1 MENTIR
7 QYILLA
13 LILGFVIALI
23 KNLELLAVVFFCLY
37 FIIDLGIELIQMKL
51 EERRERDER
60 SIKSNR
66 NARV

>member
-23 KNLELLAVVFFCLY
+23 KNIELLAVVFFCLY
-37 FIIDLGIELIQMKL
+37 FIIDLGIELIQMKI
-51 EERRERDER
+51 EERREIHER
-60 SIKSNR
+60 NR
-66 NARV
+66 

>member
-23 KNLELLAVVFFCLY
+23 KNIELLAVVFFCLY
-37 FIIDLGIELIQMKL
+37 FIIDLGIELIQMKI
-51 EERRERDER
+51 EERRERNEH
-60 SIKSNR
+60 NR
-66 NARV
+66 

>member
-23 KNLELLAVVFFCLY
+23 KNLELLAVVFFCGY
-37 FIIDLGIELIQMKL
+37 FIIDLVFELIQMKL
-51 EERRERDER
+51 EERRERDEKQYR
-60 SIKSNR
+60 
-66 NARV
+66 

>member
-23 KNLELLAVVFFCLY
+23 KN
-37 FIIDLGIELIQMKL
+37 IIDLGIELIQMKI
-51 EERRERDER
+51 EERRERYEH
-60 SIKSNR
+60 NR
-66 NARV
+66 

>member
-37 FIIDLGIELIQMKL
+37 FIIDLGIELIQMKI
-51 EERRERDER
+51 EERREIHER
-60 SIKSNR
+60 NR
-66 NARV
+66 

>member
-23 KNLELLAVVFFCLY
+23 KNIELLAVVFFCLY
-37 FIIDLGIELIQMKL
+37 FIIDLGIELIQMKI
-51 EERRERDER
+51 EERRERDEF
-60 SIKSNR
+60 NR
-66 NARV
+66 QIN

>member
-51 EERRERDER
+51 EERRERHE
-60 SIKSNR
+60 KLNR
-66 NARV
+66 

>member
-37 FIIDLGIELIQMKL
+37 FIIDLGIELIQMKI
-51 EERRERDER
+51 EERRERDEFNKQ
-60 SIKSNR
+60 IN
-66 NARV
+66 

>member
-60 SIKSNR
+60 NR
-66 NARV
+66 QIN

>member
-23 KNLELLAVVFFCLY
+23 KNIELLAVVFFCLY

-51 EERRERDER
+51 EERRERDEF
-60 SIKSNR
+60 NR
-66 NARV
+66 

>member
-37 FIIDLGIELIQMKL
+37 FIIDLGIELIQMKI
-51 EERRERDER
+51 EERRERYEH
-60 SIKSNR
+60 NR
-66 NARV
+66 

>member
-23 KNLELLAVVFFCLY
+23 KNLELLAVVFFCLD
-37 FIIDLGIELIQMKL
+37 FIIDLGIELVQMKL

>member
-37 FIIDLGIELIQMKL
+37 FIIDLGIELIQMKI
-51 EERRERDER
+51 EERRERDEF
-60 SIKSNR
+60 NR
-66 NARV
+66 

>member
-23 KNLELLAVVFFCLY
+23 KNIELLAVVFFCLY
-37 FIIDLGIELIQMKL
+37 FIIDLGIELIQMKI
-51 EERRERDER
+51 EERRERDEF
-60 SIKSNR
+60 NR
-66 NARV
+66 

>member
-23 KNLELLAVVFFCLY
+23 KNIELLAVVFFCLY

-51 EERRERDER
+51 EERRERHER
-60 SIKSNR
+60 NR
-66 NARV
+66 

>member
-37 FIIDLGIELIQMKL
+37 FIIDLGIELIQMKI

-60 SIKSNR
+60 NRQINR
-66 NARV
+66 NARI

>member
-37 FIIDLGIELIQMKL
+37 FIIDLGIELIQMKI

-60 SIKSNR
+60 NR
-66 NARV
+66 QIN

>member
-23 KNLELLAVVFFCLY
+23 KNIELLAVVFFCLY
-37 FIIDLGIELIQMKL
+37 FIIDLGIELIQMKI

-60 SIKSNR
+60 NR
-66 NARV
+66 QIN

>member
-23 KNLELLAVVFFCLY
+23 KNIEFLAVVFFCLY
-37 FIIDLGIELIQMKL
+37 FIADLTIEFIQLKR
-51 EERRERDER
+51 EERRIEDECYR
-60 SIKSNR
+60 
-66 NARV
+66 

>member
-23 KNLELLAVVFFCLY
+23 KNIELLAVVFFCLY
-37 FIIDLGIELIQMKL
+37 FIIDLGIELIQMKI
-51 EERRERDER
+51 EERRERYER
-60 SIKSNR
+60 NR
-66 NARV
+66 QIN

>member
-23 KNLELLAVVFFCLY
+23 KNLELFAVVFFCLY
-37 FIIDLGIELIQMKL
+37 FIIDLGIELIQMKI

-60 SIKSNR
+60 NR
-66 NARV
+66 QIN

>member
-37 FIIDLGIELIQMKL
+37 FIIDLGIELVQMKL

>member
-37 FIIDLGIELIQMKL
+37 FIIDLGIELIQMKI
-51 EERRERDER
+51 EERRERNEFSR
-60 SIKSNR
+60 
-66 NARV
+66 

>member
-23 KNLELLAVVFFCLY
+23 KNIELLAVVFFCLY
-37 FIIDLGIELIQMKL
+37 FIIDLGIELIQMKI
-51 EERRERDER
+51 EERRERYEH
-60 SIKSNR
+60 NR
-66 NARV
+66 